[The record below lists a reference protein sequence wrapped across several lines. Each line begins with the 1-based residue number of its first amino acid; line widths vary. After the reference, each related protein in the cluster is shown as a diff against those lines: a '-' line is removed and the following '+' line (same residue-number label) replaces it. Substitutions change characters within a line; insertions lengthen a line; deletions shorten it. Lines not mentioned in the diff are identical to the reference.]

1 MCFQMI
7 DATRDGL
14 ERSARDGPAHVT
26 AAVDVVRGALSPLR
40 RRVLEE
46 LREPASA
53 AGLPVR
59 LGESR
64 QRVNYHVRALEKA
77 GLAELVEERPRRG
90 CTERIVRATARA
102 VVVDPDVLGDLEA
115 VARTQ
120 DRFAADT
127 LLAIAARTVS
137 HVAAMRP
144 GRGRRPPPRHV
155 RGRGRRR
162 LRAPR
167 GHRAVRR
174 GACRPGRR
182 ARRRV
187 RARPRRAAAVLSR
200 PRRRPPVPPRPGAP
214 MTDSK
219 PFRVEVVVEAPREV
233 V

>member
-1 MCFQMI
+1 M
-7 DATRDGL
+7 T
-14 ERSARDGPAHVT
+14 ET
-26 AAVDVVRGALSPLR
+26 VDVVRGALSPLR

-53 AGLPVR
+53 AGLAAR

-102 VVVDPDVLGDLEA
+102 VVVDPEVLGDLDA

-137 HVAAMRP
+137 HVAAMRA
-144 GRGRRPPPRHV
+144 RAEADGRRLV
-155 RGRGRRR
+155 TFAVEADVAFGRPEDIERF
-162 LRAPR
+162 AD
-167 GHRAVRR
+167 
-174 GACRPGRR
+174 GARR
-182 ARRRV
+182 AGRHAGRRV
-187 RARPRRAAAVLSR
+187 RARPRRAAAALSR
-200 PRRRPPVPPRPGAP
+200 RRRRPPVPQRPGAR
-214 MTDSK
+214 MTDPK

-233 V
+233 VWQALSDPEEIRRWFGWD